1 MRARCDATII
11 CNNFARWLQKIVA
24 TWFDAMC
31 WVLWDATIIC
41 NNFMHPKED
50 FGRLNKPFGPCF
62 KSTFHIREYSIWAT
76 DHWKVLWNAG
86 PKCLFCHPK
95 SSFGEHKLC
104 KMITKDSSNVMCWFS
119 GMCWVFWD
127 AMIFC
132 NNFSRWLQK
141 IVATWCVGFLGC
153 VGFSGM
159 LWSFVTT
166 LQDDY
171 KR

>member
-1 MRARCDATII
+1 MRCVGFSGMLLSFVTTL
-11 CNNFARWLQKIVA
+11 CSQKKI
-24 TWFDAMC
+24 FDG
-31 WVLWDATIIC
+31 WTNLSDRVL
-41 NNFMHPKED
+41 
-50 FGRLNKPFGPCF
+50 

-132 NNFSRWLQK
+132 INFARWSQK

-159 LWSFVTT
+159 LWSLVST
-166 LQDDY
+166 LQDDH